1 MENDIIIAKYLRIS
15 AEDSD
20 IQKFGKIESNS
31 IKNQRHLI
39 EDFIGR
45 MPEFAGADILEF
57 CDDGWSGKNFER
69 PAFKTMLEQI
79 KCGQINCVIV
89 KDLSRFGRDYLTVGN
104 YISRVFPFLGVRFI
118 AINDGLDSVRA
129 MEVDSLD
136 TLFKTLLYDLYSRDL
151 SYKVRSAKQ
160 FKAKRGDFLSP
171 FAPYGYRKAE
181 KNKNQLQVDPE
192 SAKVVHWIFKMAAD
206 GIHPVQ
212 IARTLNAEQVLT
224 PMMYKRATGCSR
236 SEWPCVSR
244 DNFWTENTIIKIL
257 RDERYMGRTIYG
269 KRTRDKVGK
278 DHVVSVQR
286 KDWIVVENTHQEIVS
301 KEEFELAKE
310 QLRKY
315 LEHNKTIS
323 SRKGTM
329 LYKKVR
335 CGVCGHIMK
344 RVNAKQPYYMCSTPR
359 FTDAYFCMK
368 EPILEGDLIKIVLKE
383 LRVQALYAIE
393 SNHIWEEKQQN
404 KIKDVNVMAKMLFQL
419 KQSQTKSE
427 CSIQRL
433 YEKFAFGELDKTTYL
448 KAKRDIVKNRD
459 AVSLQ
464 IEKLEAKLKN
474 LNADKSL
481 GNQST
486 DHWNQCAEIE
496 KLTDEIAPD
505 VLEKIVVYLDNVLH
519 IVWNYQEDLPQL
531 LLDS

>member
-1 MENDIIIAKYLRIS
+1 
-15 AEDSD
+15 
-20 IQKFGKIESNS
+20 
-31 IKNQRHLI
+31 
-39 EDFIGR
+39 
-45 MPEFAGADILEF
+45 
-57 CDDGWSGKNFER
+57 
-69 PAFKTMLEQI
+69 
-79 KCGQINCVIV
+79 
-89 KDLSRFGRDYLTVGN
+89 
-104 YISRVFPFLGVRFI
+104 
-118 AINDGLDSVRA
+118 
-129 MEVDSLD
+129 
-136 TLFKTLLYDLYSRDL
+136 
-151 SYKVRSAKQ
+151 
-160 FKAKRGDFLSP
+160 
-171 FAPYGYRKAE
+171 
-181 KNKNQLQVDPE
+181 
-192 SAKVVHWIFKMAAD
+192 
-206 GIHPVQ
+206 
-212 IARTLNAEQVLT
+212 
-224 PMMYKRATGCSR
+224 MMYKRATGCSR

-359 FTDAYFCMK
+359 FTDAYFCMN

-383 LRVQALYAIE
+383 LRMQALYAIE
-393 SNHIWEEKQQN
+393 SSHIWEEKQQN
-404 KIKDVNVMAKMLFQL
+404 KRKDVNVMAKMLFQL

-464 IEKLEAKLKN
+464 IEKLDAKLKN
-474 LNADKSL
+474 LNADKIL
-481 GNQST
+481 ENQST

-496 KLTDEIAPD
+496 KLTDEIAPN
-505 VLEKIVVYLDNVLH
+505 VLEKIVVYPDNVLH